1 MEIEQAAG
9 GRTARGRV
17 RLTDSRSGLS
27 IDTGD
32 LGVLQVTEG
41 WASLSGVAAV
51 EGVAHP
57 LLVIFEE
64 SDSSA
69 DGNSTVSLRL
79 GNDYRVSSVL
89 PTIRITA
96 GR

>member
-17 RLTDSRSGLS
+17 RLTDSRSGL
-27 IDTGD
+27 TGD

-79 GNDYRVSSVL
+79 GNDYRVSGVL